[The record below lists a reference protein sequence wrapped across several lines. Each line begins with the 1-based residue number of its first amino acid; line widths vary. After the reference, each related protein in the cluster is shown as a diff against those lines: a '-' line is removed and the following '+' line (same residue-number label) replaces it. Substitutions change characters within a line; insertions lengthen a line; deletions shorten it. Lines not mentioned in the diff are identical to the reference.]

1 MIFGGPPP
9 RITEEEFRRALAR
22 IDRLNNEERDE
33 VWLIFAGDMDED
45 GQLRGI
51 DKQELER
58 RLTWMK
64 SHTDKHKLDNEEI
77 EALAQELA
85 SRL

>member
-58 RLTWMK
+58 RLAWMK
-64 SHTDKHKLDNEEI
+64 NNTDKHKLDNEEI